1 MKKALLIYNP
11 LAGDRS
17 VPRKLDF
24 IIGDFHNS
32 GILLQPYRFKNS
44 YEKELLKVLEEG
56 NYDSLVVSGGDG
68 TINSI
73 VNILLKN
80 NLQIP
85 IGIIPSGTCN
95 DLAHSLDLPTSLKDC
110 IDVILGGNVRSIDT
124 GLLNDEQYFL
134 STCAGGSF
142 VDVSYNTN
150 QDLKKNFGP
159 FAYYLKAITEM
170 ANIKPFDLKLT
181 TDEGIIEESV
191 LLFLIING
199 TQGGGFTNLMRQA
212 DISDGI
218 MDIVLIKNC
227 LHLDLAALFFKVLSR
242 DLTTDKN
249 ITKLTAKKCVIESD
263 RSIPTSID
271 GEKGGELPI
280 EVRFVKKALK
290 IFVDKTSD
298 I

>member
-1 MKKALLIYNP
+1 MKKSLLIYNP

-24 IIGDFHNS
+24 IIGSFHNS
-32 GILLQPYRFKNS
+32 GILLQPYRFKSNNQ
-44 YEKELLKVLEEG
+44 KELLNVLNDG

-68 TINSI
+68 TINFISNVI
-73 VNILLKN
+73 LKN
-80 NLQIP
+80 KFKIP

-95 DLAHSLDLPTSLKDC
+95 DLAHSLNLPTSLKDC
-110 IDVILGGNVRSIDT
+110 IDVILKGNIKSIDA
-124 GLLNDEQYFL
+124 GLLNDEQYFF

-150 QDLKKNFGP
+150 QDLKKNFGA

-181 TDEGIIEESV
+181 TDDEIIEERV

-227 LHLDLAALFFKVLSR
+227 LHLDLAALFFKALSSGS
-242 DLTTDKN
+242 LEDKN
-249 ITKLTAKKCVIESD
+249 VRLLRTRKCRLETDTAVRVSV
-263 RSIPTSID
+263 D
-271 GEKGGELPI
+271 GEKGPKLPS
-280 EVRFVKKALK
+280 EVKFINGALDVF
-290 IFVDKTSD
+290 IN
-298 I
+298 